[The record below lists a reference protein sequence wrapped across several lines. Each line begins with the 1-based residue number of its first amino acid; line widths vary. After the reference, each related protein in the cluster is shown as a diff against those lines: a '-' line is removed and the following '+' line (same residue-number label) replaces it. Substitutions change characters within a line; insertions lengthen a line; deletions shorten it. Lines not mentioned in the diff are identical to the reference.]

1 MWDRVVHAITAAKS
15 YQTRMLALLK
25 DQTNVQ
31 LQMVA
36 SIAHGLRAVVSG
48 RSEVRWNQAQQ
59 SGADQVREQLGQPQ
73 AASGSSSLMRFA
85 RLGGWLAGLAR

>member
-1 MWDRVVHAITAAKS
+1 MWDRVVHAITAARG
-15 YQTRMLALLK
+15 YQTRMLAPLK

-48 RSEVRWNQAQQ
+48 RSEVHWNQAQS

-73 AASGSSSLMRFA
+73 AASGSSSLMRFVT
-85 RLGGWLAGLAR
+85 LGGWLVGLAP

>member
-15 YQTRMLALLK
+15 YQTRMLSLPK

-31 LQMVA
+31 VQMVA

-48 RSEVRWNQAQQ
+48 RSEMHWNQAQQ

-73 AASGSSSLMRFA
+73 TASGSSSLMRFA